1 MAGKRIGIMGGTL
14 DPVHNGHL
22 AITKACMR
30 EAELDGAVLL
40 PAGDPPHKK
49 GETGG
54 RHRLRMAEL
63 AAAELEGCRA
73 LDLEIRRPGVTYTV
87 DTLTELRE
95 AYPDTEWYYIVGAD
109 TLNVLDTW
117 REFPRVA
124 GMCSFL
130 VTGRPGIADGRMEE
144 RCREL
149 AEKYGARVILTKAV
163 GPDISSTA
171 IRENVAEGRPISG
184 MVPASVEEYIRREG
198 LYLCR
203 YAPEQILERLRG
215 ELSEHRFQH
224 TLGVSSMCRRLA
236 EKYGVPPE
244 RAYLA
249 GLLHDCAK
257 GMAPMAM
264 RTMIAESGLET
275 DAQETEQDQLLH
287 APAGAILAERE
298 YGVRDREILSAIR
311 CHTLGDEGMTPLE
324 LLVYVCD
331 FCEPNRR
338 PFRGLEE
345 VRKLAETDLVQ
356 AAIAC
361 AEKTGEYVRVKGGRP
376 HPRTLRMLKD
386 LRERGR

>member
-30 EAELDGAVLL
+30 EANLDGAILL

-87 DTLTELRE
+87 DTLTELTG

-109 TLNVLDTW
+109 TLDVLDTW
-117 REFPRVA
+117 HDFSRVA

-130 VTGRPGIADGRMEE
+130 VTGRPGIADERMEE
-144 RCREL
+144 RRREL
-149 AEKYGARVILTKAV
+149 TEAYGARIILTEAV

-171 IRENVAEGRPISG
+171 VRENVAEGRSISG
-184 MVPASVEEYIRREG
+184 MVPSSVEEYIRREG

-203 YAPEQILERLRG
+203 YTPEQILERLRG

-264 RTMIAESGLET
+264 RTMIAQSGMET
-275 DAQETEQDQLLH
+275 DTQETDQDPLLH
-287 APAGAILAERE
+287 APAGAILAEQE
-298 YGVRDREILSAIR
+298 YGVRDKEILRAIR
-311 CHTLGDEGMTPLE
+311 RHTLGDEGMTALE

-345 VRKLAETDLVQ
+345 VRRLAETDLVQ

-376 HPRTLRMLKD
+376 HPRTLRMLND